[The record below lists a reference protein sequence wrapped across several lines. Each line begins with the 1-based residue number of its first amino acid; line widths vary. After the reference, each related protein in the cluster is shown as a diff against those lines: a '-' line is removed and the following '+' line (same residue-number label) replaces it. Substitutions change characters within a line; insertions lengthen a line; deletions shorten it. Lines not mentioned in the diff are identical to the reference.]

1 MVKWVIKGVPVSGLV
16 PALMVE
22 FGTSCLTSLQ
32 VNVAHPSVV
41 IFVPGT
47 SGCSKSSVK

>member
-1 MVKWVIKGVPVSGLV
+1 MAKWVSKGVPVSGLL

-22 FGTSCLTSLQ
+22 FGTSHLTSLQ

-47 SGCSKSSVK
+47 SDYYKSSVK